1 MTKPPVPAR
10 KRSAGAY
17 PWQLPHVR
25 NDLTVQLNTRL
36 NEPLAL
42 KLEYLAAE
50 DGLTKRE
57 VVEAALEDYLAREF
71 KRRGISE

>member
-1 MTKPPVPAR
+1 MFFWISHWKLNPMNLR
-10 KRSAGAY
+10 
-17 PWQLPHVR
+17 
-25 NDLTVQLNTRL
+25 TVAVDD
-36 NEPLAL
+36 EPLAL